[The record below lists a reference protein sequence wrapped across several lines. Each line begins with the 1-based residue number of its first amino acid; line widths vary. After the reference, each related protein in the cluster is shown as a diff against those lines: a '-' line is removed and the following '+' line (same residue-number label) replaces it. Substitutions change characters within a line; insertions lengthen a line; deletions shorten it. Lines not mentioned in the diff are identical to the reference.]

1 MNSSGAFELEKRLR
15 KVLVSLSA
23 NKVLKFVLQI
33 SKLFMKFKSFH
44 TLSCVRF
51 WKRGNESIN
60 MIWSWLE
67 CQIRKDSMIYI
78 KIRSECLYINIFDS

>member
-1 MNSSGAFELEKRLR
+1 MNSLGAFELEKRLR

-44 TLSCVRF
+44 TF
-51 WKRGNESIN
+51 
-60 MIWSWLE
+60 
-67 CQIRKDSMIYI
+67 MIYI
-78 KIRSECLYINIFDS
+78 KIRPECLYINIFDSW

>member
-1 MNSSGAFELEKRLR
+1 MNSLGAFKLEKRLR
-15 KVLVSLSA
+15 KVRMSLSA

-44 TLSCVRF
+44 TLSCVLF

-60 MIWSWLE
+60 MRRGGG
-67 CQIRKDSMIYI
+67 IR
-78 KIRSECLYINIFDS
+78 